1 MQSIDAGK
9 MTDERYFRLR
19 GWIPMPFYALTLLA
33 FDSAPPPPWEVVLGI
48 GLALAGLSL
57 RGWARVQIGRSSDT
71 RRLHAKRLVTSG
83 PYSWTRNPLYIGN
96 IALASAFA
104 VLIGA
109 RGWTL
114 LLAAIL
120 GLHYNRVVRAEERM
134 LEQTF
139 GDPYREYC
147 AQVRRW
153 LPLHKLPDAASPD
166 PAVLSN
172 LRREWRIIAFAALG
186 AGLTLAFRY

>member
-1 MQSIDAGK
+1 

-33 FDSAPPPPWEVVLGI
+33 FDPTPPAHWEVALGI
-48 GLALAGLSL
+48 GLALAGLAL

-71 RRLHAKRLVTSG
+71 RRLHANRLVTSG
-83 PYSWTRNPLYIGN
+83 PYAWTRNPLYIGN
-96 IALASAFA
+96 IAIASGFA

-109 RGWTL
+109 RGWAP
-114 LLAAIL
+114 LLAVVL

-134 LEQTF
+134 LEKTF
-139 GDPYREYC
+139 GEPYREYC

-153 LPLHKLPDAASPD
+153 LPLHRLAGAASPVG
-166 PAVLSN
+166 PAALSN
-172 LRREWRIIAFAALG
+172 LRRELRIAVFTVLGAAL
-186 AGLTLAFRY
+186 TLVFRY